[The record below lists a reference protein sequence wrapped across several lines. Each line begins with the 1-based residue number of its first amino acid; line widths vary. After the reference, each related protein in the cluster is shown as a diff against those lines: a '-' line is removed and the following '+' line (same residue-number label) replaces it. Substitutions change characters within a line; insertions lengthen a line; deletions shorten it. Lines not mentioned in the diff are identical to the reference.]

1 MGKLLVSPFIIQ
13 KTNNLIRRDV
23 ARVSVPLFDRSSSP
37 IQFIEDSKTLTKDIV
52 AWSKN
57 QSKRSYEIIVEPIVE
72 NVVNIQYY
80 SYLANKTRL
89 SSEENYDKRT
99 KYFDLALENVKDFHR
114 RLTVNYQSS
123 INKISDNQYQKWI
136 GLSVNI
142 GKQIKNIKKSDKK
155 RMKDQDIL

>member
-1 MGKLLVSPFIIQ
+1 M
-13 KTNNLIRRDV
+13 
-23 ARVSVPLFDRSSSP
+23 SVPLFDRSSSP

-89 SSEENYDKRT
+89 SSE
-99 KYFDLALENVKDFHR
+99 
-114 RLTVNYQSS
+114 
-123 INKISDNQYQKWI
+123 
-136 GLSVNI
+136 
-142 GKQIKNIKKSDKK
+142 
-155 RMKDQDIL
+155 

>member
-1 MGKLLVSPFIIQ
+1 M
-13 KTNNLIRRDV
+13 

-89 SSEENYDKRT
+89 SSEKNYDKRT

>member
-1 MGKLLVSPFIIQ
+1 M
-13 KTNNLIRRDV
+13 
-23 ARVSVPLFDRSSSP
+23 ARVSVPLFARSSSP

-89 SSEENYDKRT
+89 NSEENYDKRT
-99 KYFDLALENVKDFHR
+99 KYFDLALENAKDFHR